1 LWDIIAYLKNNLF
14 SSLLVTYDGS
24 SRQST
29 RGTEMDA
36 SGLVDVRI
44 IDFAHSTHKGLRDST
59 LHVGPDEGFIFGIEN
74 FIAILEEIKSE
85 KREQDWTKKSLSVK
99 LPWISTSHW
108 KSKVLRTTL
117 ARLPTLK
124 DDQYFLC

>member
-1 LWDIIAYLKNNLF
+1 
-14 SSLLVTYDGS
+14 
-24 SRQST
+24 
-29 RGTEMDA
+29 MDA

-85 KREQDWTKKSLSVK
+85 KREQD
-99 LPWISTSHW
+99 
-108 KSKVLRTTL
+108 
-117 ARLPTLK
+117 
-124 DDQYFLC
+124 